1 MRILQLDLINYFPR
15 LLSKLINLF
24 LVILY
29 NILYLRNRSF
39 HKKIFEKKILDF
51 LKKKPEKLI
60 IRNDRLGDSI
70 ITLPF
75 VLGSQDNQKYYFI
88 SKYIKEIIK
97 DLDLAQNW
105 KEIENFE
112 SYRYWICANLT
123 GADINKIK
131 EIKYLKNKL
140 LITQFSLKNNIQTK
154 GYPII
159 KTANYGSDIAQSQ
172 YIKNSFNKLKI
183 NCDPILGIKLLNQK
197 IDLINKK
204 QVNHNKEIIVFLGL
218 GLDKGREI
226 SFENLNDIIN
236 FCEYNKFQLSI
247 VEEPGFRDEFIKIKN
262 NFQANIIKNGK
273 ISELFLR
280 FRKATLVIG
289 YDCGPMHIASLCT
302 NTLIFFSHTSPNQWG
317 INVWNKKEASDK
329 IKDLTLQKYLNKGS
343 NKYNWIIFK
352 DTIRCPIHNDK
363 RFQNV
368 FDSINCCRL
377 RIENMGEILK
387 KIIYESKKNFL

>member
-29 NILYLRNRSF
+29 NILYLRNNSF

-131 EIKYLKNKL
+131 
-140 LITQFSLKNNIQTK
+140 
-154 GYPII
+154 
-159 KTANYGSDIAQSQ
+159 
-172 YIKNSFNKLKI
+172 
-183 NCDPILGIKLLNQK
+183 
-197 IDLINKK
+197 
-204 QVNHNKEIIVFLGL
+204 
-218 GLDKGREI
+218 
-226 SFENLNDIIN
+226 
-236 FCEYNKFQLSI
+236 
-247 VEEPGFRDEFIKIKN
+247 KIK
-262 NFQANIIKNGK
+262 
-273 ISELFLR
+273 
-280 FRKATLVIG
+280 
-289 YDCGPMHIASLCT
+289 
-302 NTLIFFSHTSPNQWG
+302 
-317 INVWNKKEASDK
+317 
-329 IKDLTLQKYLNKGS
+329 
-343 NKYNWIIFK
+343 
-352 DTIRCPIHNDK
+352 
-363 RFQNV
+363 
-368 FDSINCCRL
+368 
-377 RIENMGEILK
+377 
-387 KIIYESKKNFL
+387 